1 MEVELFAFCSVPQ
14 EPVPGPPAKSE
25 TSSRGNETLKEYDE
39 ASKDMQ
45 LTSKRELGNI
55 CGS

>member
-1 MEVELFAFCSVPQ
+1 M
-14 EPVPGPPAKSE
+14 PGPPAKSQP
-25 TSSRGNETLKEYDE
+25 SSRGNETLKEYDE